1 MHSPLRAVAA
11 GALALLP
18 ATAFAQFAR
27 HPFAIG
33 ASEGAVGHQNALG
46 AWIIAQ
52 ESAFYR
58 MLNAAL
64 RATRDDPRAALWLV
78 GVSLLYGVFHA
89 AGPGHGK
96 AVIAS
101 YMISNERA
109 LRRGLVIAALAALLQ
124 AVVAVLLVGIL
135 GAIFHATAQRLTAAT
150 AILELASYLGIV
162 ALGAVLVWRKGR
174 AVLAALR
181 PAATGSLLLS
191 SAGGTMLF
199 DASPAGGTDRFTA
212 DDGSAHRHGPDCGH
226 FHMPD
231 AAALSAPRFD
241 WRAAATTILTAG
253 ARPCSGALAVLIFS
267 LSQGVFF
274 IGVASAFAMA
284 AGTATT
290 TGGLAILA
298 VYAKDVAVRLTD
310 RSTGR
315 GLLAGRLA
323 ELAAAACVLAF
334 GLALL
339 LAAVPGAPILG

>member
-1 MHSPLRAVAA
+1 
-11 GALALLP
+11 
-18 ATAFAQFAR
+18 
-27 HPFAIG
+27 
-33 ASEGAVGHQNALG
+33 
-46 AWIIAQ
+46 
-52 ESAFYR
+52 

-64 RATRDDPRAALWLV
+64 HATKDDPRAALGLV

-101 YMISNERA
+101 YMVSNEKA

-124 AVVAVLLVGIL
+124 ASVAVLLIGML
-135 GAIFHATAQRLTAAT
+135 GAVFHATAQRLTAAST
-150 AILELASYLGIV
+150 VLELASYLGIV

-181 PAATGSLLLS
+181 PAAAGSLLLS

-199 DASPAGGTDRFTA
+199 DAPPNGGTDRFAA
-212 DDGSAHRHGPDCGH
+212 DDGSTHRHGPECGH

-231 AAALSAPRFD
+231 AAALSAPGFD

-253 ARPCSGALAVLIFS
+253 ARPCSGALAILIFS
-267 LSQGVFF
+267 LSQGVFA

-284 AGTATT
+284 AGTAAT
-290 TGGLAILA
+290 TGALAILA
-298 VYAKDVAVRLTD
+298 VTAKDVAVRLTD
-310 RSTGR
+310 RGTGR

-323 ELAAAACVLAF
+323 EFAAAACVLAF

-339 LAAVPGAPILG
+339 LAAVSGAAVVG